1 MTTLLVG
8 VAGAAGA
15 IARYRIGTAIGLRA
29 FPWAT
34 LLVNVVG
41 CFALALVLAGP
52 GGDRWSTTSTAAIT
66 IGFLGAFT
74 TFSTFGWETFTL
86 LRGDQVAR
94 AATYVA
100 LSLGL
105 GLAATALGW
114 AAGRALVT

>member
-1 MTTLLVG
+1 MTTVLVG
-8 VAGAAGA
+8 IAGALGA
-15 IARYRIGTAIGLRA
+15 VARYRIGTAIGLRS

-34 LLVNVVG
+34 LLVNVAG
-41 CFALALVLAGP
+41 CFLLALVLAGP
-52 GGDRWSTTSTAAIT
+52 SAGRWSATTTAAVA

-86 LRGDQVAR
+86 LRGDQVGR

-100 LSLGL
+100 LSFAA

-114 AAGRALVT
+114 SVSRTLA